1 MINLAH
7 DIAKKKFGKTFPN
20 PTVGCVIA
28 KNSKIISKA
37 VTNKSG
43 RPHAEEIALAKA
55 GHKAKGASMYVT
67 LEPCFHSSKDGS
79 CTDQILRSGIKE
91 IFISAADPDVRTNY
105 KSIKKLKKNNVI
117 VNVCLEKNRT
127 YNLNKFFFKSVL
139 KKNHLQ
145 KSKLQFLQMKNCMA

>member
-1 MINLAH
+1 MLTSPTNWIYMKLH
-7 DIAKKKFGKTFPN
+7 EKTKSYYWKRRKKKFGNTFPN

-91 IFISAADPDVRTNY
+91 I
-105 KSIKKLKKNNVI
+105 
-117 VNVCLEKNRT
+117 CLELKVIIQKINPR
-127 YNLNKFFFKSVL
+127 LN
-139 KKNHLQ
+139 
-145 KSKLQFLQMKNCMA
+145 

>member
-67 LEPCFHSSKDGS
+67 LEPCFHSSKDCLLYTS
-79 CTDQILRSGIKE
+79 PSPRDRTRSRMPS
-91 IFISAADPDVRTNY
+91 SA
-105 KSIKKLKKNNVI
+105 
-117 VNVCLEKNRT
+117 
-127 YNLNKFFFKSVL
+127 
-139 KKNHLQ
+139 
-145 KSKLQFLQMKNCMA
+145 

>member
-1 MINLAH
+1 MSQQNVKMINLAH

-55 GHKAKGASMYVT
+55 G
-67 LEPCFHSSKDGS
+67 
-79 CTDQILRSGIKE
+79 GIGV
-91 IFISAADPDVRTNY
+91 IHRNLD
-105 KSIKKLKKNNVI
+105 IKKQLLEIKKV
-117 VNVCLEKNRT
+117 
-127 YNLNKFFFKSVL
+127 
-139 KKNHLQ
+139 KKT
-145 KSKLQFLQMKNCMA
+145 KTNCWSSCRCSTK